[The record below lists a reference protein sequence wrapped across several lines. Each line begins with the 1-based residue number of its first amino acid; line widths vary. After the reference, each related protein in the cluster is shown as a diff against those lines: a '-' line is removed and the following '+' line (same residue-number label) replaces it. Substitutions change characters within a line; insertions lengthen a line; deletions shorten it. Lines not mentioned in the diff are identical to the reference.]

1 MAKSSKPS
9 FYAVGVGRTPGVY
22 GTWEQAKKQV
32 DGFGGA
38 KYKKFPTMKA
48 AQEFVDEASATPAT
62 ASKGKARAMD
72 GEEEAPSAKRQKTSN
87 GKSKDPVFG
96 GEDDKYP
103 KHRIVYS
110 DGSSKGNGQKGAVA
124 GSGVF
129 WSHEPGANNLAERLP
144 GPLQTNNR
152 AEMYAV
158 ARILETDP
166 HPEEPLQICTDSK
179 YTMLVFT
186 SYIASWKAKGWRTST
201 GATPANGDLIRFIM
215 SLIALRTIHASSS
228 SSTMANIKF
237 KWVKGHA
244 TDEGNKMADKL
255 ACQGAALPLAADR
268 DFEELAKEN
277 QKKLEES
284 KGAKVKSIEEIT
296 WDVEDDDLLSA
307 EEIEEMEKSQDF

>member
-1 MAKSSKPS
+1 MKPS
-9 FYAVGVGRTPGVY
+9 RSSLALLPST
-22 GTWEQAKKQV
+22 
-32 DGFGGA
+32 DG
-38 KYKKFPTMKA
+38 
-48 AQEFVDEASATPAT
+48 QL
-62 ASKGKARAMD
+62 
-72 GEEEAPSAKRQKTSN
+72 
-87 GKSKDPVFG
+87 
-96 GEDDKYP
+96 
-103 KHRIVYS
+103 IVS
-110 DGSSKGNGQKGAVA
+110 Q
-124 GSGVF
+124 
-129 WSHEPGANNLAERLP
+129 
-144 GPLQTNNR
+144 
-152 AEMYAV
+152 AV

-179 YTMLVFT
+179 YTMLGEFSLPILEFLRFYCLMLSSSAFLVFT

-268 DFEELAKEN
+268 DFEELAIEN